1 MFSEE
6 NSFIIKNEEKRRS
19 QTIKKPTQEKK
30 THINKLNEQ
39 VHLSRQKR
47 KKTIKLNFSK
57 GLNIFGK
64 NIIQSLEPKSLIKQ
78 Y

>member
-19 QTIKKPTQEKK
+19 QTIKQPTQEKK
-30 THINKLNEQ
+30 PHINKLNEQ
-39 VHLSRQKR
+39 VHLSRQKG
-47 KKTIKLNFSK
+47 TK